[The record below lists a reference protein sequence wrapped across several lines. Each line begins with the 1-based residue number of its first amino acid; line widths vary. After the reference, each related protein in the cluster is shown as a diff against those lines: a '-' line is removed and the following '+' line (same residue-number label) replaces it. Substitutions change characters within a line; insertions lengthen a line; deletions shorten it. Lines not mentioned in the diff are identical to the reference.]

1 MKAPEPGGAH
11 QERQGEH
18 LSCPSE
24 AEKEAAMSL
33 VEDMFKGGNVGTG
46 IVAVIGAAIVAPVV
60 LPVVRTLAKTV
71 IKAGLVAYD
80 QGRVMVDDMR
90 EGSSSLVE
98 EARQELAEQRSAG
111 ESDEASPRR
120 RRKAVS
126 AEAPGEPAAVGS
138 TG

>member
-1 MKAPEPGGAH
+1 
-11 QERQGEH
+11 
-18 LSCPSE
+18 
-24 AEKEAAMSL
+24 MSL

-46 IVAVIGAAIVAPVV
+46 IVAVIGAAVVAPVI

-98 EARQELAEQRSAG
+98 EARQELAEQRSAEEPEVPAPAQ
-111 ESDEASPRR
+111 ESGLS
-120 RRKAVS
+120 
-126 AEAPGEPAAVGS
+126 
-138 TG
+138 